1 MKVGELKVINWGE
14 QSTMAST
21 WTEYLCIERL
31 TKDDFE
37 LSIRSYEVLG
47 EAMDYSDDDDIHEPD
62 DDFME
67 DDGEDDFVQYKGPY
81 CETP

>member
-1 MKVGELKVINWGE
+1 MKSFLLFFSVEHNK
-14 QSTMAST
+14 
-21 WTEYLCIERL
+21 
-31 TKDDFE
+31 
-37 LSIRSYEVLG
+37 
-47 EAMDYSDDDDIHEPD
+47 MDYSDDDDIHEPD

>member
-1 MKVGELKVINWGE
+1 MDEVRVMLTHNIATIVKNLVLYAVNSMKSFLLFFSVEHK
-14 QSTMAST
+14 T
-21 WTEYLCIERL
+21 
-31 TKDDFE
+31 
-37 LSIRSYEVLG
+37 
-47 EAMDYSDDDDIHEPD
+47 MDYSDDDDVHEPD